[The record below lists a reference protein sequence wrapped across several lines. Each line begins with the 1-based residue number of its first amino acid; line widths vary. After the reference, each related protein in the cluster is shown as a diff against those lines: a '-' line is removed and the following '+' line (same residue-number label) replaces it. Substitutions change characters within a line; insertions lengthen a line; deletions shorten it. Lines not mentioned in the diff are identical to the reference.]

1 MTTLSPFNTTLFPSN
16 FTNVTDSGWLDICV
30 VGSTRGYIA
39 PVGGDAERMWNPY
52 LLGVLYFLG
61 LCWCFL
67 GVSIIADI
75 FMLSIEKIT
84 SIDRIITR
92 KDGTKYRVRTW
103 NDTVANLTL
112 MAMGSS
118 APEIMVNVVEIT
130 GAGFYS
136 GDLGPSTVVGSAA
149 FNLLVI
155 NAFCTFA
162 IAAGEVSE
170 VPFPSLGG
178 GRSL

>member
-1 MTTLSPFNTTLFPSN
+1 M
-16 FTNVTDSGWLDICV
+16 

-39 PVGGDAERMWNPY
+39 PIGGDAEREWNPY

-75 FMLSIEKIT
+75 FMLAIEKIT

-92 KDGTKYRVRTW
+92 KDGTKYRIRTW

-162 IAAGEVSE
+162 IAAGEVGEMFRPPWWS
-170 VPFPSLGG
+170 G
-178 GRSL
+178 